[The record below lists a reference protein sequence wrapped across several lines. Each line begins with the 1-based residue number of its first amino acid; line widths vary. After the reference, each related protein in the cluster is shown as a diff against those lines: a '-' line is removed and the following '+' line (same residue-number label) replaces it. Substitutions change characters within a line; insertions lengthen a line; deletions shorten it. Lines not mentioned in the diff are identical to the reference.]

1 MTRKHIYTQTV
12 SILSSFFYSSASTT
26 LIISRFF
33 IQFTSPF
40 LNYSLCFS
48 KIFFIFPAHTH
59 PPTVRFATPIA
70 TAILCFLSKY
80 KIKHNI
86 YIQNICTF
94 AFFPYL
100 SFSHCSRR
108 RFLLSTGTRKHRIIK
123 FKLCIKT
130 KHTLLSDLYLVAHN
144 ATAIIN
150 TEIP

>member
-70 TAILCFLSKY
+70 TAILCFLSKIQNQTQHIHTKYLYFCFFSISFFFPLFQTSILTIHRNKKTQNY
-80 KIKHNI
+80 KI
-86 YIQNICTF
+86 
-94 AFFPYL
+94 
-100 SFSHCSRR
+100 
-108 RFLLSTGTRKHRIIK
+108 
-123 FKLCIKT
+123 
-130 KHTLLSDLYLVAHN
+130 
-144 ATAIIN
+144 
-150 TEIP
+150 

>member
-12 SILSSFFYSSASTT
+12 SILSSFFYSSTSTT
-26 LIISRFF
+26 LIISRFYPVYF
-33 IQFTSPF
+33 PL
-40 LNYSLCFS
+40 LNCSLCFS

-59 PPTVRFATPIA
+59 PPTVRVCYANSNSYT
-70 TAILCFLSKY
+70 LFL
-80 KIKHNI
+80 IQ
-86 YIQNICTF
+86 IQNQTQHIHTKYLYFC
-94 AFFPYL
+94 FFPYL

-150 TEIP
+150 TEIT

>member
-1 MTRKHIYTQTV
+1 MIFSNCFLRYKIYINYINPHSIFQNFDIFISWNLMTRKHIYTQTV

-100 SFSHCSRR
+100 SFSH
-108 RFLLSTGTRKHRIIK
+108 
-123 FKLCIKT
+123 
-130 KHTLLSDLYLVAHN
+130 
-144 ATAIIN
+144 
-150 TEIP
+150 

>member
-94 AFFPYL
+94 AFF
-100 SFSHCSRR
+100 HI
-108 RFLLSTGTRKHRIIK
+108 FLFPTVPDVDS
-123 FKLCIKT
+123 
-130 KHTLLSDLYLVAHN
+130 YYPQEQE
-144 ATAIIN
+144 N
-150 TEIP
+150 TEL